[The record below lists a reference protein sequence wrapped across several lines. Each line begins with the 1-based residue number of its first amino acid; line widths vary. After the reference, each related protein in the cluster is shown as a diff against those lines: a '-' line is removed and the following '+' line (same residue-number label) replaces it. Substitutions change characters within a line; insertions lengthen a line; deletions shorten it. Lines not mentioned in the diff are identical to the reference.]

1 MMGSYTYKVNVHE
14 EFCTLPSNITHSA
27 VPGDEEDSST
37 YMAVLGLSF
46 FHIERS
52 IHILGTIE
60 LYVIQLTIRPPSTQF
75 LSPRMGR
82 PAGMQ
87 FSVP

>member
-1 MMGSYTYKVNVHE
+1 MMGSYTYKVNVDE

-60 LYVIQLTIRPPSTQF
+60 LYVIQLTIHPSIYPISLTTYG
-75 LSPRMGR
+75 LTHWN
-82 PAGMQ
+82 
-87 FSVP
+87 VV